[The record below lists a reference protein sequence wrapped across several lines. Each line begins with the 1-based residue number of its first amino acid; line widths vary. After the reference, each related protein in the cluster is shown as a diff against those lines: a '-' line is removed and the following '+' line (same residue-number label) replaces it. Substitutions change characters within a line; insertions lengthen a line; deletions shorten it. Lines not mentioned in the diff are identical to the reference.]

1 MNELVMKVC
10 VVGEGGTGKTSM
22 LHRLV
27 KDEFISDMKMT
38 IGTGL
43 MTHSIEVD
51 SQKIIYQLWD
61 FAGENRFRFFLP
73 NYLKGAKAVI
83 LCYDM
88 TRFPTFNNLNEWYSI
103 VESNI
108 DLSKMVVY
116 LVGNKK
122 DLKQKKAVFS
132 ETVDEW
138 KDKRKIDRTWTSS
151 ALTGENIDEIYQTLG
166 KDLIEKRDEL

>member
-27 KDEFISDMKMT
+27 KNEFIADMKMT

-43 MTHSIEVD
+43 MTHSIKVEGETM
-51 SQKIIYQLWD
+51 IYQLWD

-73 NYLKGAKAVI
+73 NYLKGSKAVI
-83 LCYDM
+83 ICYDL
-88 TRFPTFNNLNEWYSI
+88 TRFPTFNNLDQWYNI
-103 VESNI
+103 VKDNI
-108 DLSKMVVY
+108 DVNDIVLY
-116 LVGNKK
+116 LVGNKE
-122 DLKQKKAVFS
+122 DLSEKKAIFT

-138 KDKRKIDRTWTSS
+138 VSDKKIDRRFTCS
-151 ALTGENIDEIYQTLG
+151 ALTGKNIEEIYQTLG
-166 KDLIEKRDEL
+166 KDLLKKRNAL